1 MSRALLRQLPKVDV
15 LLRDPAL
22 AASPRGL
29 VVAVAREVLDALRA
43 DILAGAVEE
52 LPDIAA
58 RVAAGVQ
65 RLSEGRLRPV
75 INATGVVV
83 HTNLGRAPWS
93 SSVRAAVAEI
103 SGYCNLELELETGKR
118 GGRLDGVR
126 ALMRHLTGAEDAIV
140 VNNCAAAVLL
150 TLTALAK
157 DREVI
162 CSRGELVEIGGSF
175 RVPDVI
181 ASGGARLVDV
191 GTTNRTRIGDFAAA
205 VGPETAVLLS
215 VHPSNF
221 RIVGFTEAPRR
232 EELVGLGREH
242 DLVVVEDV
250 GSGSLDGER
259 GEPSVRAA
267 VEAGVDVVLFSGDKL
282 LGGPQAGLC
291 IGRRAAIQRL
301 RKHPMYRAL
310 RVDKV
315 ILAAVERT
323 LAEHAMGRDTPVQAM
338 LALEPHQLSERSQS
352 LREAFEASGIAC
364 TEADDTGYVG
374 GGSLPGQGLPSRVV
388 RVPCRSVDAVARAL
402 RVGRPAVMARIAGD
416 ELVFDA
422 RTIEPSQ
429 VPDLAAAVVSALS
442 CAAEGE

>member
-52 LPDIAA
+52 LPDIPA

-93 SSVRAAVAEI
+93 SAVRAAVAEI

-205 VGPETAVLLS
+205 VGSETAVLLS

-338 LALEPHQLSERSQS
+338 LALEPHQLRERSRR
-352 LREAFEASGIAC
+352 LREAFEAGGIAC